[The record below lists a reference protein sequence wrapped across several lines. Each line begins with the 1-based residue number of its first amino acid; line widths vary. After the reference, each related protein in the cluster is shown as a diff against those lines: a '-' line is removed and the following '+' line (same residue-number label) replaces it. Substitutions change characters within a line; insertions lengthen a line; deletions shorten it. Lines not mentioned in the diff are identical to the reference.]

1 MIEPAELPLLIPNNT
16 SAGRGGRAGEG
27 SWFEVMA
34 DAWGQALDNQANDI
48 VTRSESLTTG
58 NESPREIT
66 LLTAESLRMQ
76 FLSNS
81 SHTALTSMGTALE
94 TMARKQ

>member
-1 MIEPAELPLLIPNNT
+1 MIEPAQLPLLIPNNT
-16 SAGRGGRAGEG
+16 NPGRGRTGEG